1 MGEVKKSARM
11 RSVANFLTDLG
22 EEASA
27 KFPDSY
33 FFNTARQLVE
43 WADELEGTTPQPITL
58 EGQ

>member
-1 MGEVKKSARM
+1 MKKSARM

-22 EEASA
+22 EEASV

-43 WADELEGTTPQPITL
+43 WADELEGTKPEQLTL